1 MKRLTGIV
9 VAGLLSCGYAG
20 AQGPMRGEMHGMAPQ
35 GIDRET
41 IITRVLNS
49 PETAAKVGLSK
60 EQVEKLKSVQFE
72 FQKKEVA
79 LKADAETAKLD
90 MQQAMSQ
97 EKVDKAAALKAFDKV
112 AEKETA
118 LRRAGMEH
126 MLDMKEIAGPEVVK
140 KVQDMIR
147 ERMSRSWNKA
157 EQPGQTQTPRG
168 DAPVMQQ
175 RGNFRGMVPQQGGES
190 RPWLRQQIRQPRT
203 DAPPAAAPAPKN
215 EG

>member
-79 LKADAETAKLD
+79 LKAG
-90 MQQAMSQ
+90 S
-97 EKVDKAAALKAFDKV
+97 AADEPSGFAPGRGHTFSLAP
-112 AEKETA
+112 
-118 LRRAGMEH
+118 G
-126 MLDMKEIAGPEVVK
+126 
-140 KVQDMIR
+140 
-147 ERMSRSWNKA
+147 SR
-157 EQPGQTQTPRG
+157 
-168 DAPVMQQ
+168 
-175 RGNFRGMVPQQGGES
+175 
-190 RPWLRQQIRQPRT
+190 
-203 DAPPAAAPAPKN
+203 
-215 EG
+215 